1 MKNLLNHPRFFWVI
15 LAIPSIPVMIGLTL
29 GTDPGELLHPT
40 GEFSAR
46 FMILAM
52 MLTPALQLSKR
63 FNVGTNWIYWLMQ
76 RRRALGVAAFGYA
89 LLHTLFY
96 ILDVKLLQDMLSE
109 LWTLGIWTGWLAF
122 VIFIPLV
129 LTSNQASVAALGKTW
144 KKLQRWVYAAA
155 VLTLVHWIYIH
166 NNLAPALV
174 HFLPLALLETY
185 RISTFL
191 KQRNLIQHSG

>member
-1 MKNLLNHPRFFWVI
+1 MMV
-15 LAIPSIPVMIGLTL
+15 GLTQ
-29 GTDPGELLHPT
+29 GADPGKLLHPT

-46 FMILAM
+46 FMIIAM

-63 FNVGTNWIYWLMQ
+63 LTFGTKWVYWLIQ

-96 ILDVKLLQDMLSE
+96 ILDVRLLQDILAE
-109 LWTLGIWTGWLAF
+109 FWTLGIWTGWLAF
-122 VIFIPLV
+122 VIFIPLAV
-129 LTSNQASVAALGKTW
+129 TSNQTSVAALGKAW

-155 VLTLVHWIYIH
+155 MLTLVHWIFVH

-174 HFLPLALLETY
+174 HFLPLVLLETY
-185 RISTFL
+185 RIREFLLQRHSNST
-191 KQRNLIQHSG
+191 R